1 MEKRVS
7 RIVSGCFVIL
17 QRKETDA
24 VCPLGSSHLIIWLR
38 YYSLNYHSFWGLF
51 AAFFFNPQRV

>member
-1 MEKRVS
+1 MEDQVS
-7 RIVSGCFVIL
+7 RLVSACSVIL

-24 VCPLGSSHLIIWLR
+24 GCPLGSSHLIIRLR

-51 AAFFFNPQRV
+51 AAFFF